1 MKIGIIV
8 QTRMGSSRLPGKV
21 LMKADNDKL
30 MLDYSINQL
39 KHCKKHNKIIIATT
53 DLTRDNQIV
62 EHCEKNNL
70 EFFRGDEKDV
80 LGRHYFCAKKFS
92 LTHII
97 RIPSDKPLIDPNVV
111 ELIIDFFISNNYDY
125 VANFGV
131 LIKDELLT
139 VDSTYPSG
147 TEVEMFT
154 FDSLERAWKNAKNDE
169 EREHVTPYM
178 YMNPEKFRIKTIHQT
193 KNLSHL
199 RWSLDYDNDL
209 ILIREII
216 KN

>member
-1 MKIGIIV
+1 M
-8 QTRMGSSRLPGKV
+8 
-21 LMKADNDKL
+21 
-30 MLDYSINQL
+30 
-39 KHCKKHNKIIIATT
+39 
-53 DLTRDNQIV
+53 
-62 EHCEKNNL
+62 
-70 EFFRGDEKDV
+70 
-80 LGRHYFCAKKFS
+80 
-92 LTHII
+92 
-97 RIPSDKPLIDPNVV
+97 
-111 ELIIDFFISNNYDY
+111 IIDFFISNNYDY

-131 LIKDELLT
+131 LKKDELLT